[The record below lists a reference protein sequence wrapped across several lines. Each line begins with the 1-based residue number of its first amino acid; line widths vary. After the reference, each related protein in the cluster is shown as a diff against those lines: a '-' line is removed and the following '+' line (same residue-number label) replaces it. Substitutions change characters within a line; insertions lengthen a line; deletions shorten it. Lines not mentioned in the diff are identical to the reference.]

1 MINKEMLTQFIYKP
15 TYLTGKLLTMKKFEI
30 YYCSYV
36 YSRKKVGKSYD
47 TFEQLLRIIYK

>member
-1 MINKEMLTQFIYKP
+1 MLTQFIYKT

-36 YSRKKVGKSYD
+36 YSRKKVGKSYA